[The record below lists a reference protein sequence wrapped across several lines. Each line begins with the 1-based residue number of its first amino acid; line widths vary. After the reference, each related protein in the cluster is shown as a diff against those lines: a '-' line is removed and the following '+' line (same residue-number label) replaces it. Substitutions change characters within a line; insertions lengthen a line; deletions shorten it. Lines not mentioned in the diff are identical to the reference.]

1 MANVRL
7 KYSSWKNV
15 SFHGT
20 LDTGIDREEWDEMG
34 PQEKEE
40 VFNENL
46 NRLVD
51 IYEVEDENA

>member
-1 MANVRL
+1 MANVML
-7 KYSSWKNV
+7 KYSSWKNI

-20 LDTGIDREEWDEMG
+20 LDTGISREEWDEMSG
-34 PQEKEE
+34 EEKED

-51 IYEVEDENA
+51 IYEVEDD